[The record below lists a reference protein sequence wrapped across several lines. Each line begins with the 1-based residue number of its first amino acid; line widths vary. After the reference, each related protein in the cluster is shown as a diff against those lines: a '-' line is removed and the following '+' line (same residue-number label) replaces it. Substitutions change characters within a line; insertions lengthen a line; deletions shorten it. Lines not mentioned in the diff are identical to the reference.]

1 MSRLRLDWFLL
12 LALLALFALGLTALY
27 SAGGEARF
35 WVQLARGAAGIFI
48 MLMLAFMPPA
58 WLKHSAALACMLV
71 LLMLV
76 GVLLFGVKINN
87 ARRWLY
93 LGFYIQPSEL
103 MKILLPIGLAYGY
116 ALLPNLRWWH
126 HFAALALVAVPVLL
140 VFRQPDFGT
149 ATLIM
154 VAGVTTI
161 FFAGINWGWVV
172 SAAISAPVALYLSWD
187 TLLKPYQQKRILTML
202 DPYQDPL
209 GAGYHTIQSEI
220 AVGSGGIW
228 GKGFLNGTQA
238 QLGFLP
244 ERHTD
249 FIFAVYAEEFGLVG
263 AAVMLFLGVLVTWRC
278 LYIAAC
284 APHKFGYLAVAG
296 ITSVFF
302 FTFVVNISMVSGLLP
317 VVGMPLP
324 LISYGGTA
332 LLATF
337 AGFGFILAVARESR
351 SKWWGGEAA

>member
-12 LALLALFALGLTALY
+12 LALLALFAMGLTALY

-35 WVQLARGAAGIFI
+35 WVQLARGGAGIAL
-48 MLMLAFMPPA
+48 MLMLALMPPH
-58 WLKHSAALACMLV
+58 WLKHTATAACIAV

-76 GVLLFGVKINN
+76 AVLLAGVKINN

-93 LGFYIQPSEL
+93 FGFYIQPSEL
-103 MKILLPIGLAYGY
+103 MKILLPVGLAYGY
-116 ALLPNLRWWH
+116 ALLPRVRWWH
-126 HFAALALVAVPVLL
+126 HFVALGVAAVPVLL
-140 VFRQPDFGT
+140 VLKQPDFGT

-161 FFAGINWGWVV
+161 FFAGINWGWV
-172 SAAISAPVALYLSWD
+172 AAAAVAAPTTIFLSWD
-187 TLLKPYQQKRILTML
+187 ILLKPYQQKRILTML
-202 DPYQDPL
+202 DPYEDPL
-209 GAGYHTIQSEI
+209 GAGYHTIQSQI

-228 GKGFLNGTQA
+228 GKGYLNGTQA

-249 FIFAVYAEEFGLVG
+249 FIFAVYAEEFGFVG
-263 AAVMLFLGVLVTWRC
+263 AAAMLALGVLVTWRC
-278 LYIAAC
+278 LHIAGRAVDR
-284 APHKFGYLAVAG
+284 FGYLAVAG
-296 ITSVFF
+296 IASVFF

-337 AGFGFILAVARESR
+337 AGFGIVLAIARESSAKR
-351 SKWWGGEAA
+351 RRTML

>member
-1 MSRLRLDWFLL
+1 MKQLRMDWLL
-12 LALLALFALGLTALY
+12 LLLILGLFSLGCVALY

-35 WVQLARGAAGIFI
+35 WTQILRGSVGIAA
-48 MLMLAFMPPA
+48 MLMLAMISQRWF
-58 WLKHSAALACMLV
+58 KHGAVVAFVIV

-76 GVLLFGVKINN
+76 AVLFAGVKINN

-103 MKILLPIGLAYGY
+103 MKILLPLGLAYGY
-116 ALLPNLRWWH
+116 TLLPATRWWH
-126 HFAALALVAVPVLL
+126 HFAALAMVALPVLL
-140 VFRQPDFGT
+140 VLKQPDFGT
-149 ATLIM
+149 SALII
-154 VAGVTTI
+154 VAGVATV
-161 FFAGINWGWVV
+161 FFAGISWRW
-172 SAAISAPVALYLSWD
+172 ISGFAVGGVALLPVLWNF
-187 TLLKPYQQKRILTML
+187 LKPYQQKRVLTML

-209 GAGYHTIQSEI
+209 GAGYHTIQSQI

-228 GKGFLNGTQA
+228 GKGYLQGTQA

-249 FIFAVYAEEFGLVG
+249 FIFAVYAEEFGFVGSAVLLALV
-263 AAVMLFLGVLVTWRC
+263 VLLVWRC
-278 LYIAAC
+278 LYIAAH
-284 APHKFGYLAVAG
+284 ARTRFAYLAVSG

-302 FTFVVNISMVSGLLP
+302 FTFMVNVSMVSGLLP

-337 AGFGFILAVARESR
+337 AGFGFILSVARDNQPR
-351 SKWWGGEAA
+351 RNNL